1 MILRAVLLVA
11 LAAAAAFAV
20 WETRRWRMPHW
31 RGLISAR
38 QRRLRAWGLFFL
50 FATLGLWLGGT
61 FLPAA
66 PRRTQT
72 QVERQAALHYLGYWM
87 LTVLCAVPLLPLAL
101 LDSRENLRRYLQERQ
116 SLTEQRTAMVHDYLE
131 RDLDDAPDASS
142 SSKPAP

>member
-1 MILRAVLLVA
+1 MILRAVLIAA

-20 WETRRWRMPHW
+20 WETRRWQMIEW
-31 RGLISAR
+31 RDLISAR

-66 PRRTQT
+66 PRRTRT
-72 QVERQAALHYLGYWM
+72 QAEQRAALHYLGYWT

-101 LDSRENLRRYLQERQ
+101 LDSRENLRRYLHERQ
-116 SLTEQRTAMVHDYLE
+116 NLTEQRTAMVRDYLE
-131 RDLDDAPDASS
+131 RDVDDTTDAS
-142 SSKPAP
+142 KPV